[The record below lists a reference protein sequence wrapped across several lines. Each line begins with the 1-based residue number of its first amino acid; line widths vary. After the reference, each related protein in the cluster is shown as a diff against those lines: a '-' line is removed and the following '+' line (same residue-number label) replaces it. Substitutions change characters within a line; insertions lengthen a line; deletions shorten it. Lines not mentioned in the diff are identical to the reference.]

1 MNATQIARYLARELS
16 EDEAQTLLRW
26 VEESPDNKRLFIQI
40 KNAWSMAS
48 MDKVDA
54 TDVEYT
60 RQRWQLVKRQLDQ
73 QTIRPLETTPWR
85 WLRVAAAVLLV
96 TGLAFLAYFNQNRLQ
111 PEISY
116 QIVETPA
123 GKRSR
128 IVLPDQS
135 VVWLNARSKLR
146 YPTRFDS
153 RKREVKLEGEAFFEV
168 QSSPDKPF
176 FVQTD
181 RTTVRVTGTAFNV
194 YAYPSESEQRVILVR
209 GQVAVSHAGSRHF
222 SILKPGF
229 SATVRK
235 TSDPIVIQAVDATEH
250 TGWTTG
256 KLEFKHLAF
265 EDIARRLERTFNI
278 HIIFSNPKY
287 RQETFS
293 GSFDENEPLEEIL
306 QVIQAS
312 SDFEYSIRKDT
323 LLIR

>member
-1 MNATQIARYLARELS
+1 MNATQIARYLASELS
-16 EDEAQTLLRW
+16 EEEARELLRW
-26 VEESPDNKRLFIQI
+26 VEESPDHKHLFIQI
-40 KNAWSMAS
+40 KNAWSIAS
-48 MDKVDA
+48 MGKVDA
-54 TDVEYT
+54 ADMEYT

-73 QTIRPLETTPWR
+73 PAIRPLGSTSWR

-96 TGLAFLAYFNQNRLQ
+96 AGLGLLAYFYQYRSEL
-111 PEISY
+111 EIRY
-116 QIVETPA
+116 QTVEIPA

-135 VVWLNARSKLR
+135 VVWLNARSKLH
-146 YPTRFDS
+146 YPTRFDP
-153 RKREVKLEGEAFFEV
+153 RKREVKLEGEGFFEV

-181 RTTVRVTGTAFNV
+181 RTTVRVTGTGFNV
-194 YAYPSESEQRVILVR
+194 YAYPSESEQRVILVH
-209 GQVAVSHAGSRHF
+209 GQVAVSHAGSQQF

-229 SATVRK
+229 SATIRG
-235 TSDPIVIQAVDATEH
+235 TRDPIVIQAVDVATH

-256 KLEFKHLAF
+256 KLEFNQLAF
-265 EDIARRLERTFNI
+265 EDIARRLERKFNV
-278 HIIFSNPKY
+278 HIIFTTPKH

-293 GSFDENEPLEEIL
+293 GSFDKNESLEEIL